1 VPDPT
6 DVRLSL
12 GTKEDLRS
20 GLFGYVRCRYGD
32 LRIDG
37 LTLRK
42 NRRGRLVIGYPA
54 REDSRGG
61 RHAYVRPANRAV
73 RRQFEAKI
81 LEGLDLAEG
90 AP

>member
-1 VPDPT
+1 VK
-6 DVRLSL
+6 LSAVHLTL
-12 GTKEDLRS
+12 GSKEDLRD
-20 GLFGYVRCRYGD
+20 GLFGYIRCRYGD

-42 NRRGRLVIGYPA
+42 DRRGRLTISFPE
-54 REDSRGG
+54 REDGRGG

>member
-1 VPDPT
+1 VK
-6 DVRLSL
+6 LSAVHLTL
-12 GTKEDLRS
+12 GTKEDLRD
-20 GLFGYVRCRYGD
+20 GLFGYIRCRYGD

-61 RHAYVRPANRAV
+61 RHAYVRPANRSV
-73 RRQFEAKI
+73 RRQFEAKLI
-81 LEGLDLAEG
+81 GGLGLGED